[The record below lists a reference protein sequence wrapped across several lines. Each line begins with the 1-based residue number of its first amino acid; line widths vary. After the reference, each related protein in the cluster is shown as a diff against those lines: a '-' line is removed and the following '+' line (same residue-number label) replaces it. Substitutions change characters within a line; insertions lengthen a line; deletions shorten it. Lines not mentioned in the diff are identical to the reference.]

1 MSDCTA
7 TFLVGALCRRQMRRR
22 LMQEGLQFQEDK
34 GWLDSLFV
42 VEGDVILLRNLQQW
56 VQRINTA

>member
-7 TFLVGALCRRQMRRR
+7 TFLVGALCRRQFRRR
-22 LMQEGLQFQEDK
+22 LMQEGLPFREDK